1 MVGRVAFFVA
11 GPIGIGAALGG
22 RSAAGAMVGLAI
34 RGDKQRGLYG
44 EAAVDSEGY
53 MVDVDFISPLT

>member
-1 MVGRVAFFVA
+1 MA